1 MISEAQKVKNKIIV
15 TIPLNQIELT
25 YGETARY
32 VIALYEFE
40 FIPQN
45 VSCSITAEVE
55 NHGLT
60 FCVRPHLNGDFFER
74 KFRTPLYLI
83 PSSAFYTA
91 LTEEGFQIL
100 ETSQMS
106 WEVSKK

>member
-1 MISEAQKVKNKIIV
+1 MISNAKKVGKNIIV
-15 TIPLNQIELT
+15 TIPLNQRELT

-32 VIALYEFE
+32 VMALYEFE

-45 VSCSITAEVE
+45 VSCSITAEQE

-60 FCVRPHLNGDFFER
+60 FCVRPHLNADFFER
-74 KFRTPLYLI
+74 KFHTSPYLV
-83 PSSAFYTA
+83 PSAAFYTA
-91 LTEEGFQIL
+91 LTEEGFQII